1 MTDLTA
7 RRISQTEAPR
17 NWRSLLRYCFS
28 WAARCGVPAA
38 RRAPSS
44 SSARWVISPAPAAIR
59 AIVAHDAG
67 RQDSRARNPED
78 PMRLAATAPTA
89 LGSQSRAL
97 QVSALVLLV
106 AAIAVTAAASPTLAK
121 RSLG

>member
-38 RRAPSS
+38 RRAASI

-59 AIVAHDAG
+59 AIVAHDTG
-67 RQDSRARNPED
+67 RQDSRARNPEE

-89 LGSQSRAL
+89 RSSQPRAVHL
-97 QVSALVLLV
+97 SALVLVV
-106 AAIAVTAAASPTLAK
+106 A
-121 RSLG
+121 